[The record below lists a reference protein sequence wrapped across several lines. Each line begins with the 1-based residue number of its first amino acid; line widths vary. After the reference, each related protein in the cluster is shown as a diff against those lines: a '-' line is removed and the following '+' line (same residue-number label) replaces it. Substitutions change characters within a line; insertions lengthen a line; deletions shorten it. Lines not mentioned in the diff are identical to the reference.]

1 MATEPF
7 PTWNTH
13 EAKDNLSKL
22 LADAQHQ
29 KQVIL
34 RYGKPFAVVVGYDDY
49 VAHNDDTASALDVFK
64 TISVKQT
71 VELPERSEQMRDV
84 EL

>member
-1 MATEPF
+1 MTAEL

-22 LADAQHQ
+22 LADAQRQ
-29 KQVIL
+29 EQVIL
-34 RYGKPFAVVVGYDDY
+34 RYGKPFAVVIGYDDY
-49 VAHNDDTASALDVFK
+49 MANSTDTASAWDIFK
-64 TISVKQT
+64 PISVDLT
-71 VELPERSEQMRDV
+71 LELPERSDYMRDV